1 MTQGATT
8 SFQFGFSGLFQTLLS
23 DGSGEALPREK
34 VLLAS
39 FLGGVCSGVPCSF
52 MELTMV

>member
-39 FLGGVCSGVPCSF
+39 FLGGVCSGEPCSF